1 MGLFREITKK
11 PWITEQGAVEDLHDG
26 TTFALPPAKLGLR
39 IFMTVIT
46 VLFTILAISYS
57 TRTTFPDWNP
67 VPAPTL
73 LWLNTALLV
82 LSSIAMQW
90 ARTSARRGRTEGVR
104 NGLIAGGVFAFAFL
118 IGQLLA
124 WQELGYIPSEP
135 AIVFFYLLT
144 GLHGLHLL
152 GGLVAWGRASAKLL
166 QGFEAIDVRLSVE
179 LCAVYWHFLL
189 ILWVGLF
196 ALLLLT

>member
-11 PWITEQGAVEDLHDG
+11 PWVTAEGAVEDLHDG
-26 TTFALPPAKLGLR
+26 TTFAAPPAKIGLR
-39 IFMTVIT
+39 LFMTVVT
-46 VLFTILAISYS
+46 VLFTIFAVSYT

-90 ARTSARRGRTEGVR
+90 ARTSARRGHTDGVKK
-104 NGLIAGGVFAFAFL
+104 GMIAGGVFAFAFL

-135 AIVFFYLLT
+135 SIVFFYLLT
-144 GLHGLHLL
+144 GLHGLHLF
-152 GGLVAWGRASAKLL
+152 GGLVAWGRASAKLW